1 MQQLLPW
8 LRLQFIPGLG
18 RVGLMRLIEH
28 IKAPENAI
36 DNADR
41 GWSLAGL
48 RNGLRRAIPAATDGK
63 IRKACE
69 LLNKM
74 KGRLLTIWDTDY
86 PQRLRQIDDPPA
98 LLYCCGELPTEPAVA
113 IVGSGKTFQANSD
126 VDLSEPAGRVLAALD
141 LTPRHSDELTLE
153 SGLTAME
160 LSVILLH
167 LELQGHA
174 EKLPGGRYVR
184 DRRVL

>member
-1 MQQLLPW
+1 
-8 LRLQFIPGLG
+8 
-18 RVGLMRLIEH
+18 
-28 IKAPENAI
+28 
-36 DNADR
+36 
-41 GWSLAGL
+41 
-48 RNGLRRAIPAATDGK
+48 
-63 IRKACE
+63 
-69 LLNKM
+69 
-74 KGRLLTIWDTDY
+74 
-86 PQRLRQIDDPPA
+86 LRQIDDPPA